1 MQRRNGNPAEAPPF
15 SIRLLEHE
23 NEHAGELRLSRLNKI
38 YEFSQTPLRG
48 YMPRWNHL
56 HRHCLDRN
64 AGLATE
70 SLARNDAFQ
79 SASHGFTVFSILGP
93 LVAASFIMLAFCSI
107 FIRNWIKAINCV
119 KRRLG

>member
-48 YMPRWNHL
+48 YMPRWNQYGTFFHDNFAWL
-56 HRHCLDRN
+56 ASATAYIVIVRKSISKAGPKVYPDPNYPPN
-64 AGLATE
+64 A
-70 SLARNDAFQ
+70 
-79 SASHGFTVFSILGP
+79 
-93 LVAASFIMLAFCSI
+93 C
-107 FIRNWIKAINCV
+107 
-119 KRRLG
+119 